1 MKAMIGATI
10 VLTLLGGS
18 AAFAQTDYRSPPQEI
33 QIQDRNSAD
42 PRDENGFSQ
51 NQERHDQANRNNE
64 IRDNPHWSRGDKL
77 PTQYRANQYVVSDW
91 KNNHLRQPPRGYHW
105 VRANNQYVLA
115 AVASGVIADIIMD
128 TQHTR

>member
-10 VLTLLGGS
+10 ALTLLGSS
-18 AAFAQTDYRSPPQEI
+18 AVFAQTAYRSQQQ
-33 QIQDRNSAD
+33 QIEVQNRNSAE
-42 PRDENGFSQ
+42 PREQ
-51 NQERHDQANRNNE
+51 NSFGQYQEHNEQANRNDE
-64 IRDNPHWSRGDKL
+64 TRDNPHGSRGDKL

-105 VRANNQYVLA
+105 VRANNQYFLA

-128 TQHTR
+128 TQHRR